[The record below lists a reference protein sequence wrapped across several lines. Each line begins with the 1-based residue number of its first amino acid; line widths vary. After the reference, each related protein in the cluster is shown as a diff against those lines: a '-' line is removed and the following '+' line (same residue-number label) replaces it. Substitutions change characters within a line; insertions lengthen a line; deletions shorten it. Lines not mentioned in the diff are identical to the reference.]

1 MKLGNCWPLPPL
13 GASLKRTGVN
23 FFQDPLVGIPPAIS
37 ASFSLYMLSPHHQ
50 SLSPDCIS
58 GELSQCITF
67 LSGYFLTG
75 SVFRNAPDSKALQR
89 TLSYET
95 GMQSSLLALALATK
109 PLFVLPTRRQ
119 AAAALNYH
127 YGASLKRTGVNFFQ
141 DPLVGIPPAISTVVM
156 SLMGFTLV
164 MIWSNEKELSI

>member
-1 MKLGNCWPLPPL
+1 MLCLQSCVFFFFYRLFPKLSNAIRPFHPVLSVLDTTCCVGAPLALNINSVVSPF
-13 GASLKRTGVN
+13 GATIVL
-23 FFQDPLVGIPPAIS
+23 LVTMFHLS
-37 ASFSLYMLSPHHQ
+37 A
-50 SLSPDCIS
+50 
-58 GELSQCITF
+58 F

-95 GMQSSLLALALATK
+95 GNELNQLFGMQSSLLALALATK

-127 YGASLKRTGVNFFQ
+127 YDGGNVIDGVHTRY
-141 DPLVGIPPAISTVVM
+141 DMV
-156 SLMGFTLV
+156 
-164 MIWSNEKELSI
+164 